1 METLLRVQGL
11 NLVLN
16 NEEILKELSCEIPKS
31 QITVLI
37 GRSGAGKSILL
48 KSIVR
53 FFNYTGKITYNK
65 SDVMDIQI
73 NELRKEIAYVGQVP
87 TIFPGKVRSNI
98 LFGRKYWN
106 MTADEKIARKYI
118 TMVDLDPSILDKSAD
133 KLSVGQKQRVHLAR
147 TLALEPKVLLL
158 DEPASNLDVI
168 SKNKF
173 EAMIFK
179 LKEDNPDLTV
189 VVITHDLM
197 QARRVGDHLILLDQG
212 RVLLEEKADEFF
224 KNTLINGNDEED
236 DGELLAQLLMRLN
249 QEVD

>member
-1 METLLRVQGL
+1 METLLQVQGL

-16 NEEILKELSCEIPKS
+16 NESILKELSCEIPKS
-31 QITVLI
+31 LITVLI
-37 GRSGAGKSILL
+37 GRSGAGKSTLL

-53 FFNYTGKITYNK
+53 FFNYTGKITYQNANIL
-65 SDVMDIQI
+65 DRQI
-73 NELRKEIAYVGQVP
+73 NELRREIAYVGQVP
-87 TIFPGKVRSNI
+87 TVFPGKVRSNI

-106 MTADEKIARKYI
+106 MTADDNVAKKYI
-118 TMVDLDPSILDKSAD
+118 AMVDLDPSILDKSAD

-173 EAMIFK
+173 ETMIFK

-212 RVLLEEKADEFF
+212 RVLLEENSDDFF
-224 KNTLINGNDEED
+224 KNTLINGHEED
-236 DGELLAQLLMRLN
+236 DGELLEQLLLRLN
-249 QEVD
+249 KEAN

>member
-1 METLLRVQGL
+1 METLLHVEGL
-11 NLVLN
+11 NLRLQDDI
-16 NEEILKELSCEIPKS
+16 ILKDLSCKIPKS
-31 QITVLI
+31 KITVLI
-37 GRSGAGKSILL
+37 GRSGAGKSTLL

-53 FFNYTGKITYNK
+53 FFNYTGKISYNNFN
-65 SDVMDIQI
+65 VMDKQI

-87 TIFPGKVRSNI
+87 TVFPGKVRSNI
-98 LFGRKYWN
+98 LFGRKYWK
-106 MTADEKIARKYI
+106 MSVDDEIAKKFI

-147 TLALEPKVLLL
+147 TLALEPQVLLL

-173 EAMIFK
+173 ETMIFK
-179 LKEDNPDLTV
+179 LKKENPDLTV

-212 RVLLEEKADEFF
+212 RVLLEENADDFF
-224 KNTLINGNDEED
+224 KKTLINGNKQED
-236 DGELLAQLLMRLN
+236 DGELLEQLLLKLN
-249 QEVD
+249 QEVN